1 MVYLQ
6 LDYNRM
12 LEDKSMREIKQIKCS
27 ACQNSYYDD
36 QDTCPFCGHKTRGT
50 TLESEPENDAF
61 DSNLKEE
68 SQQTNKANNLSEQD
82 IIILVVLAI
91 VFWPAALIFLFV
103 KLKK

>member
-1 MVYLQ
+1 
-6 LDYNRM
+6 
-12 LEDKSMREIKQIKCS
+12 MREIKQIKCS

>member
-68 SQQTNKANNLSEQD
+68 SQQTNKTNNLSEQD

-91 VFWPAALIFLFV
+91 VFWPAALIFLFI